1 MHARTRAPNILGQ
14 LNNSMPARAY
24 SYTAT
29 TVCLFFCGIGSD
41 HLRIDRHLHVCTRTI
56 ATFFGESER
65 ARAPATS
72 WPARLI
78 STAVARRC
86 MHQQSVSG
94 PVRARD
100 PCQCQRCR
108 ARVVATRDG
117 DWTDAH
123 RGAVGS
129 QRNELNATTSLDRLL
144 YLRQCPCTPIRV
156 TGERCPWKVVWL
168 GLFYP

>member
-1 MHARTRAPNILGQ
+1 VAPMEAWSRRASGGGEARRRGPDGEWPWGMSTKCKGEGKDGRANGP
-14 LNNSMPARAY
+14 
-24 SYTAT
+24 
-29 TVCLFFCGIGSD
+29 TVPP
-41 HLRIDRHLHVCTRTI
+41 V
-56 ATFFGESER
+56 AR
-65 ARAPATS
+65 ARACLRIP
-72 WPARLI
+72 RLAI
-78 STAVARRC
+78 LARR
-86 MHQQSVSG
+86 HAKPSG
-94 PVRARD
+94 RRNRSLRRQRTALAGA
-100 PCQCQRCR
+100 PCQGQRCR